1 MFPKLIFTFF
11 LSICDD
17 ISSSLQRGVWCRQ
30 DREHQEGDLL
40 LRDGRGQGGQEEGLL
55 QGLAGGPDCPDQ
67 PPSGG
72 LWQR

>member
-1 MFPKLIFTFF
+1 M
-11 LSICDD
+11 
-17 ISSSLQRGVWCRQ
+17 QGRVWSRQ
-30 DREHQEGDLL
+30 DGEHQESHLL
-40 LRDGRGQGGQEEGLL
+40 LRHGRGQGGQEEGLL

>member
-1 MFPKLIFTFF
+1 MFHKLISTFF
-11 LSICDD
+11 TLSVLSIFL
-17 ISSSLQRGVWCRQ
+17 SQRGVWCRQ

-72 LWQR
+72 LRQR

>member
-1 MFPKLIFTFF
+1 M
-11 LSICDD
+11 
-17 ISSSLQRGVWCRQ
+17 QRGVWCRQ

-40 LRDGRGQGGQEEGLL
+40 LRDGGGQRGQEEGLL